1 VCYFSSWA
9 VYRNGDGKFEAS
21 NIDPFLCSHIIYGF
35 IGTNPDGSVKLL
47 DSWNDINLGKF
58 LYKENWRIF
67 NLLQLNILLLH
78 IQPLER

>member
-35 IGTNPDGSVKLL
+35 IGTNPDGSVKLI

-58 LYKENWRIF
+58 ENMRKLHKENIYTKYIF
-67 NLLQLNILLLH
+67 EIYCN
-78 IQPLER
+78 

>member
-47 DSWNDINLGKF
+47 DSWNDINLGEFENTRK
-58 LYKENWRIF
+58 LHKEN
-67 NLLQLNILLLH
+67 
-78 IQPLER
+78 